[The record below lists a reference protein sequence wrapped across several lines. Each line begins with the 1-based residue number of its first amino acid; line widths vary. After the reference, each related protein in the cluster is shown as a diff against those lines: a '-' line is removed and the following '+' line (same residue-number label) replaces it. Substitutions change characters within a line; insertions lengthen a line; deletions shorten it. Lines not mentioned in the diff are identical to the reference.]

1 MSLRRCCV
9 RIQQFWTQI
18 TANISK
24 FFIPD
29 FGFSANGQTAT
40 SRIRKLWS
48 IISCHHLNLDGMLTL
63 SLKTEQKYPV
73 SAGSEKWALARRLLP
88 RISRVETCNFDS
100 NYFQSNRIFMR
111 LTLSKWSACG
121 FVRVTTP
128 PQSCRIPQACF
139 CIWSFQ
145 RRENELDFF
154 FFFFFFLLAARI
166 TLQIKINWHWCQECF
181 YGIWRKR

>member
-1 MSLRRCCV
+1 MSLSLLSAVSLRRCCV
-9 RIQQFWTQI
+9 RIQQLWTRI
-18 TANISK
+18 TSNISQ

-40 SRIRKLWS
+40 TRIRKLWS
-48 IISCHHLNLDGMLTL
+48 IISCHHLNLDGTLAL

-88 RISRVETCNFDS
+88 RISWVETCNFDS

-121 FVRVTTP
+121 FVGGCYDPTAEP
-128 PQSCRIPQACF
+128 PNPPGLLLYLELPT
-139 CIWSFQ
+139 Q
-145 RRENELDFF
+145 RKWIRFF
-154 FFFFFFLLAARI
+154 FSSSSSSPLESLCR
-166 TLQIKINWHWCQECF
+166 
-181 YGIWRKR
+181 